1 MGAGANEDIW
11 VLAELDSGRLTTC
24 SGMLLQQAAAQVARH
39 GEAQVHALAFLREG
53 EGAHLPDE
61 LGQAGAGRIT
71 LFIEPGRQLIEA
83 RVPLL
88 SNLLNAERP
97 ALFLFPATF
106 GPSELSAR
114 LACANNI
121 PLVPDC
127 IDISKP
133 GESRYLFGVSC
144 GGGMAEMDVEMGNDT
159 TIIVTMLCREMD
171 DAVELPRA
179 GAPGVETVT
188 VQCSADGNPLELVD
202 ESPIARE
209 DMTLEEAQVIVSGG
223 RGLGGPQGFEPLFE
237 LARLI
242 GGHVGASRVATDL
255 SWIDKEHLVGM
266 SGSTVRPAIYLACG
280 ISGDPHHLMGMR
292 ESGTIIAINKDSEAP
307 IFQIADHAIL
317 GEAEPI
323 IQGLITRLEERRAGN
338 R

>member
-1 MGAGANEDIW
+1 MAAGANEDIW
-11 VLAELDSGRLTTC
+11 ALVELDSGRLSAC
-24 SGMLLQQAAAQVARH
+24 SRMLLQQAAAQVARH
-39 GEAQVHALAFLREG
+39 EEAQIHALAFLRE
-53 EGAHLPDE
+53 EECKHLPDE
-61 LGQAGAGRIT
+61 LSQAGAGKIT

-83 RVPLL
+83 RIPVL
-88 SNLLNAERP
+88 SNLLKSERP
-97 ALFLFPATF
+97 ALLLFPATF

-114 LACANNI
+114 LASENNL

-133 GESRYLFGVSC
+133 GDSRYVFGISC
-144 GGGMAEMDVEMGNDT
+144 GGGMAEMDVEIESNT

-171 DAVELPRA
+171 DGIELPRVETA
-179 GAPGVETVT
+179 QVETVT
-188 VQCSADGNPLELVD
+188 IQGSMDGNQLELVD
-202 ESPIARE
+202 EAPIARE
-209 DMTLEEAQVIVSGG
+209 DMTLEEAQLIVSGG

-237 LARLI
+237 LARLL

-266 SGSTVRPAIYLACG
+266 SGSTVRPAVYLACG

-323 IQGLITRLEERRAGN
+323 IQGLINRLTERRAGN

>member
-1 MGAGANEDIW
+1 MEAGASEDIW
-11 VLAELDSGRLTTC
+11 VLVEFDSGRLSAC
-24 SGMLLQQAAAQVARH
+24 SRMLLQQAAARAARH
-39 GEAQVHALAFLREG
+39 EETRIHILAFLREG
-53 EGAHLPDE
+53 ECQHLPDE
-61 LGQAGAGRIT
+61 LSQTGAGNIT
-71 LFIEPGRQLIEA
+71 LFVESGSQLIGS
-83 RVPLL
+83 RVPAL
-88 SNLLNAERP
+88 SELLNSASP

-114 LACANNI
+114 LASANNL

-127 IDISKP
+127 VDISKP
-133 GESRYLFGVSC
+133 SESWYRFDISC
-144 GGGMAEMDVEMGNDT
+144 GGGMAEMDVEIESNT

-171 DAVELPRA
+171 DPVELPRV
-179 GAPGVETVT
+179 GVPQVDTVT
-188 VQCSADGNPLELVD
+188 VRCSANENQLELVD

-209 DMTLEEAQVIVSGG
+209 DMTLEEAQLIVSGG

-237 LARLI
+237 LARLL

-255 SWIDKEHLVGM
+255 SWINKEHLVGM

-292 ESGTIIAINKDSEAP
+292 ESGAIIAINKDSEAP

-323 IQGLITRLEERRAGN
+323 IQGLIDRLAERRAGN

>member
-1 MGAGANEDIW
+1 MRAGTNEDIW
-11 VLAELDSGRLTTC
+11 VLAEPDSGRLSAC
-24 SGMLLQQAAAQVARH
+24 SRMLLQQAAAQVARH
-39 GEAQVHALAFLREG
+39 REAQIHALAFLREG
-53 EGAHLPDE
+53 ECQHLPDE
-61 LGQAGAGRIT
+61 LSQAGADKVT
-71 LFIEPGRQLIEA
+71 LFIEPGRQSTEA
-83 RVPLL
+83 RVPAL
-88 SNLLNAERP
+88 SNLLNSESP

-114 LACANNI
+114 LACVNDL

-127 IDISKP
+127 IDISTP
-133 GESRYLFGVSC
+133 AESRYRFGISC
-144 GGGMAEMDVEMGNDT
+144 GGGMADMDVEIESNT

-171 DAVELPRA
+171 DAIELFHVE
-179 GAPGVETVT
+179 APQVETVT
-188 VQCSADGNPLELVD
+188 VRGCADGNQLELVD
-202 ESPIARE
+202 EAPIARE
-209 DMTLEEAQVIVSGG
+209 DMTLEEAQLIVSGG

-255 SWIDKEHLVGM
+255 SWIAKEHLVGM

-292 ESGTIIAINKDSEAP
+292 ESGAIIAINKDPEAP

-323 IQGLITRLEERRAGN
+323 IQGLVNRLTERRAGN

>member
-1 MGAGANEDIW
+1 MGAGTNEDIW
-11 VLAELDSGRLTTC
+11 VLVELDSGRISSC
-24 SGMLLQQAAAQVARH
+24 SRILLQQAAAQVPRH
-39 GEAQVHALAFLREG
+39 REAQIHALAFLRE
-53 EGAHLPDE
+53 EESKHSLDE
-61 LGQAGAGRIT
+61 LSRAGAGKIT
-71 LFIEPGRQLIEA
+71 LFSQPGDQLINA
-83 RVPLL
+83 RIPVL
-88 SNLLNAERP
+88 SNLLKSERP

-114 LACANNI
+114 LASVNNL

-127 IDISKP
+127 VDISKQ
-133 GESRYLFGVSC
+133 GESRYMFGISC
-144 GGGMAEMDVEMGNDT
+144 GGGMAEMDVEIESDT
-159 TIIVTMLCREMD
+159 TIIVAMLCREVD
-171 DAVELPRA
+171 DGIELPRVE
-179 GAPGVETVT
+179 APQVETVPIPG
-188 VQCSADGNPLELVD
+188 SADGNQLELMD

-209 DMTLEEAQVIVSGG
+209 DMTLEEAQLIVSGG
-223 RGLGGPQGFEPLFE
+223 RGLGGPEGFGPLFE

-292 ESGTIIAINKDSEAP
+292 ESGTIIAINNDSEAP

-323 IQGLITRLEERRAGN
+323 IQGLIHRLTERRAGN
-338 R
+338 L